1 MKKKIV
7 FLITRADDYGGAQ
20 AHVLI
25 MAEALNAR
33 GNNAVVMAGGEG
45 YLSDAL
51 QEKNI
56 RYIKVNN
63 LVHPI
68 KPYKDLMAYLE
79 IIELL
84 KKEKPDLL
92 ATHSNKAG
100 FLGRLAAGKLKIP
113 VTFTSHGFLFAEERS
128 YLKRKIYLH
137 IEKLMSRFTD
147 RVIAVSESE
156 KRLAV
161 DSKAVPA
168 NKVRVIHNGIPD
180 IGPGQIAIPAAD
192 PPQLVMVA
200 RFAEPKDHRLLIRA
214 LTGLTDQSWNLI
226 LVGDGPL
233 RNDIE
238 RLVEE
243 ECLGDRVAFKGS
255 RKDVPDILAKS
266 QLFVLSTTREGF
278 PLSTLEGMRAGMPV
292 IAADVGGVGEA
303 VIDGENGYLFT
314 AGDIEYLRRCICSL
328 ISNSDLRQRMGK
340 KGRNRFLEKFTAQ
353 VMVEKT
359 IAAYNEILG

>member
-7 FLITRADDYGGAQ
+7 FLITRADDFGGAQ

-25 MAEALNAR
+25 MAEALNTR

-45 YLSDAL
+45 FLSDAL
-51 QEKNI
+51 KEKNI
-56 RYIKVNN
+56 RFIKVNN

-68 KPYKDLMAYLE
+68 KPHKDIMAYLE
-79 IIELL
+79 IKELL

-100 FLGRLAAGKLKIP
+100 FLGRLAARKLKIP
-113 VTFTSHGFLFAEERS
+113 VTFTSHGFLFAEGRT
-128 YLKRKIYLH
+128 YLKRKFYLH
-137 IEKLMSRFTD
+137 IEMLMSRLTD

-156 KRLAV
+156 MKLAV

-168 NKVRVIHNGIPD
+168 DKVRVIHNGLPD
-180 IGPGQIAIPAAD
+180 IGPGQIAIPAAE

-200 RFAEPKDHRLLIRA
+200 RFAEPKDHRTLIRA
-214 LTGLTDQSWNLI
+214 LSGLIDQSWNLV

-238 RLVEE
+238 RLVDEE
-243 ECLGDRVAFKGS
+243 GLEDRVAFMGS

-266 QLFVLSTTREGF
+266 QLFILSSKREGF

-292 IAADVGGVGEA
+292 LASDVGGVSEA
-303 VIDGENGYLFT
+303 VVDGENGYLCT
-314 AGDIEYLRRCICSL
+314 ADDIESLRTGIFNL

-340 KGRNRFLEKFTAQ
+340 KGRNRFLEKFTSG

-359 IAAYNEILG
+359 MLVYDELLS